1 MLTKK
6 IFFPLLFSFLM
17 VFSCL
22 GHAENSPVGLW
33 KTIDDNTGK
42 PRSLIRISDKN
53 GELIATI
60 EKGLLPGETG
70 EKVCGKCTDERKD
83 KPLVGMI
90 IMDGMKAK
98 GDIFEGG
105 HILDPDNGE
114 TYKCKIKIDS
124 TGKKL
129 EVRGFIGVSLFGR
142 SQTWVRE
149 E

>member
-1 MLTKK
+1 MHTKK
-6 IFFPLLFSFLM
+6 MFFPLFFSFLM
-17 VFSCL
+17 TFSCFS
-22 GHAENSPVGLW
+22 HAENSPVGLW
-33 KTIDDNTGK
+33 KTIDDSTGK

-90 IMDGMKAK
+90 IMDGIKQK
-98 GDIFEGG
+98 GDVYEGG
-105 HILDPDNGE
+105 HILDPDNGKI
-114 TYKCKIKIDS
+114 YKCKIKLDS
-124 TGKKL
+124 TGNKL
-129 EVRGFIGVSLFGR
+129 EVRGFIGISLIGR
-142 SQTWVRE
+142 SQTWLRE